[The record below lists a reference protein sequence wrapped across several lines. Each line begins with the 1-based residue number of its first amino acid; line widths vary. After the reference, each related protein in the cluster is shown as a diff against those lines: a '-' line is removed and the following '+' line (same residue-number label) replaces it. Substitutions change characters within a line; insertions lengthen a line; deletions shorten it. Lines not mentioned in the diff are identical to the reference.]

1 MEHAFIKPA
10 MVTTNS
16 SVNDYTELLQ
26 NTQITFNIVRAFKA
40 DKRCVNKDQQ
50 RQQLEQHLMHF

>member
-1 MEHAFIKPA
+1 MEHAFIKPE

-26 NTQITFNIVRAFKA
+26 NMQITFNIIRAFKA
-40 DKRCVNKDQQ
+40 DK
-50 RQQLEQHLMHF
+50 